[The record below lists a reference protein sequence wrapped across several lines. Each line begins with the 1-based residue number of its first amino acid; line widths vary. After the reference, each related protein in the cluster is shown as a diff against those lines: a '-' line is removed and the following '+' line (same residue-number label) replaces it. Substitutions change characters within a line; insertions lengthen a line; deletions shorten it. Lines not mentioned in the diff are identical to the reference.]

1 MEVIPMIDPVSAF
14 AAVSAG
20 HATIMK
26 AIQIGK
32 DLSSVSSSI
41 SKYAQGEAELQF
53 GAAKK
58 KKSKFSFA
66 EDSAIEKHFRKE
78 KLDDMRNELRSIFQL
93 YGKPGQWERL
103 QAEIANERAR
113 IKAQLELEALHKERM
128 QAIIAVIATLIIGG
142 GGLFMW
148 ASWLTGR
155 FE

>member
-1 MEVIPMIDPVSAF
+1 MIDPISAF

-20 HATIMK
+20 HSAIMK
-26 AIQIGK
+26 AVQMGK
-32 DLSSVSSSI
+32 DLSSLSNSI

-58 KKSKFSFA
+58 KRAKFSFA

-78 KLDDMRNELRSIFQL
+78 KLDDMRSELRSIFQL

-113 IKAQLELEALHKERM
+113 IKAQLELEALHKERV
-128 QAIIAVIATLIIGG
+128 QTIIAVISVLIIGIG
-142 GGLFMW
+142 SLIMW
-148 ASWLTGR
+148 AGWLTGR
-155 FE
+155 LG